1 MKRFVLSLALSLLAV
16 VSVAATTARAQEK
29 SAGGAAVKLE
39 GQIVCS
45 VCWFESDDRTK
56 TPYGTA
62 ENLECAVE
70 CAEKGID
77 AALAVR
83 EGTGNAFA
91 LYLLEDG
98 RFNKGATNWLAYMGK
113 RVEVAGTLQ
122 RQRGAEQKR
131 YLKVDALNV
140 VAGGATPATPLQDAK
155 VIGTEADL
163 ALRDLF
169 GAEQRLSA
177 LRGRIVVLNFWATY
191 CEPCRKEMPDLA
203 SIQNNYAALGVQ
215 VIGASADEAA
225 ARTKVLAF
233 IKETKLNFPVWLGA
247 TTGDMERFGLAP
259 VLPGT
264 VIIGRDGR
272 IAWHKSGVIK
282 EAEVKKKIDELLA
295 QATTEAAGTT
305 ADDPAAPRATK
316 DAARADASDAPKEEH
331 ASSVPS

>member
-1 MKRFVLSLALSLLAV
+1 MKRFAMSLALSLAV
-16 VSVAATTARAQEK
+16 VSVAATAARAQD
-29 SAGGAAVKLE
+29 GAAAANGAVKLE

-45 VCWFESDDRTK
+45 LCWFESDDRTK

-62 ENLECAVE
+62 ADLKCAAD
-70 CAEKGID
+70 CAAKGID

-83 EGTGNAFA
+83 EGEGNKFA

-98 RFNKGATNWLAYMGK
+98 RFNKGAKDWLAFMGK
-113 RVEVAGTLQ
+113 RVEVAGTL
-122 RQRGAEQKR
+122 RAAEQKR

-140 VAGGATPATPLQDAK
+140 VAGANGAPAATVLQDAK
-155 VIGTEADL
+155 VLGTEVEL
-163 ALRDLF
+163 ALGDLF
-169 GAEQRLSA
+169 GAQQRLSA
-177 LRGRIVVLNFWATY
+177 FRGRIVVLNFWATY

-203 SIQNNYAALGVQ
+203 RIQNNYAALGVQ
-215 VIGASADEAA
+215 VIGASADEPA
-225 ARTKVLAF
+225 ARAKVMQF

-282 EAEVKKKIDELLA
+282 EADVKKKVDELLA
-295 QATTEAAGTT
+295 QAAKEEAGEPANDAVPRAEARAKTPV
-305 ADDPAAPRATK
+305 ADDH
-316 DAARADASDAPKEEH
+316 EEH